1 MKKNIVIGAVCLI
14 IGLAAGWL
22 WNLPVQKTG
31 GLNIGTRSI
40 EDFLPGIRENRGI
53 FTALNFFVS
62 NASSTFAGPVNITG
76 TSTAVNAL
84 QVSGT
89 STHSALGVGTT
100 TPAFDFGVHS
110 LVGTTTLGIGTV
122 STGKGSCIQL
132 RSTDGTNI
140 RIYAT
145 TTPAAGNGISN
156 VNFSVSSRGL
166 VIEAGSCE

>member
-62 NASSTFAGPVNITG
+62 NASSTFAGPVNV
-76 TSTAVNAL
+76 TSTTTT
-84 QVSGT
+84 Q
-89 STHSALGVGTT
+89 SAIVVRGVIGVGTT
-100 TPAFDFGVHS
+100 TGSGGDIVVDTVAATSTLRLQSSGAF
-110 LVGTTTLGIGTV
+110 
-122 STGKGSCIQL
+122 GSCIEF
-132 RSTDGTNI
+132 SSGTSSLTY
-140 RIYAT
+140 RMYLGDPVVAT
-145 TTPAAGNGISN
+145 AISRLGP
-156 VNFSVSSRGL
+156 FA
-166 VIEAGSCE
+166 IEQGTCE